1 MVSEVISRYRLPMHV
16 LKEYLQGQFPT
27 TTINVEEGED
37 DEYVVKLPQ
46 YLSQD
51 QRAAIKSLQTEDE

>member
-27 TTINVEEGED
+27 STINVEEGED
-37 DEYVVKLPQ
+37 DHYVVKLPQ
-46 YLSQD
+46 SLSKD
-51 QRAAIKSLQTEDE
+51 QKTAIKGLQTEDN